1 MQLNGQSG
9 PLGHNLFAYCG
20 NNPVNNKD
28 PDGHFYFG
36 ALIGGI
42 VGGLTGALI
51 AKTKGKS
58 VISGLVTGAISGAAI
73 GLVCDVAATGG
84 LSMMIGAVLLCG
96 AIAGV
101 ANAVN
106 QYVNYRV
113 EKKEQTRSKNPIINS
128 QTNTYNN
135 KTPTSSNGKLASECA
150 DFGEYVDYTSIAISS
165 ATAMVFAPLSISASN
180 MVNKAF
186 EGVNIS
192 GVSEFIAK
200 FAANFVTG
208 GNISMVQSTIDLM

>member
-1 MQLNGQSG
+1 MNGQSG

-58 VISGLVTGAISGAAI
+58 VISGLVTGAISGAVI
-73 GLVCDVAATGG
+73 GIVCDVAATGG

-96 AIAGV
+96 AIAGG

-113 EKKEQTRSKNPIINS
+113 EKKSKHEA
-128 QTNTYNN
+128 
-135 KTPTSSNGKLASECA
+135 KT
-150 DFGEYVDYTSIAISS
+150 
-165 ATAMVFAPLSISASN
+165 
-180 MVNKAF
+180 
-186 EGVNIS
+186 
-192 GVSEFIAK
+192 
-200 FAANFVTG
+200 
-208 GNISMVQSTIDLM
+208 Q

>member
-1 MQLNGQSG
+1 M
-9 PLGHNLFAYCG
+9 
-20 NNPVNNKD
+20 
-28 PDGHFYFG
+28 
-36 ALIGGI
+36 
-42 VGGLTGALI
+42 
-51 AKTKGKS
+51 
-58 VISGLVTGAISGAAI
+58 
-73 GLVCDVAATGG
+73 
-84 LSMMIGAVLLCG
+84 
-96 AIAGV
+96 
-101 ANAVN
+101 
-106 QYVNYRV
+106 
-113 EKKEQTRSKNPIINS
+113 KKEQTRSKNPIINS